1 MPPFTKEVENKSMNN
16 TTVTNFNYELSILV
30 MSKKVGLSFE
40 ELNILTMNDFMD
52 FIDIYLGETDAVVER
67 DATQDDIDDFYSIM

>member
-1 MPPFTKEVENKSMNN
+1 MPPFTKEVENKSTNN